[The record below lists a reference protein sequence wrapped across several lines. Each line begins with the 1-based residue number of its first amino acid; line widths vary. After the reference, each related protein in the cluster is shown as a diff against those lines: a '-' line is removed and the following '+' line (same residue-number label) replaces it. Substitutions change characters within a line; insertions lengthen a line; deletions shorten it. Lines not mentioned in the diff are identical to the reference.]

1 MSIKRLLCCFIL
13 LAFSICSI
21 SVSAENF
28 IEYDIVRS
36 KAESV
41 NYCAYNGNTY
51 VLVGNVGMISISSD
65 LSAWQEIKNVCY
77 TDIEKVIW
85 DGTNFVFLSEYNV
98 YKSPDGYSW
107 TKTAC
112 DFTYTSDFA
121 LAGDKFIVHKPT
133 ERNARGVAYAP
144 VGLTSDFV
152 NFEEINFDAVM
163 ENVKLSYGFAPLVH
177 YIDGVYFALGLMPNM
192 LYSSDLVN
200 WFVMPVLPNK
210 DNSLAKQLLFTSNS
224 EEFLIYYN
232 EDSKLICYSISKKDM
247 SEWRQKIIDI
257 DHVWSSDTMQEL
269 NNEIYL
275 FSSFNNVYK
284 SNDGYSFN
292 KADITT
298 DDGYFVTNTDFPL
311 KVHKGSINTTA
322 YNSASIEGTNI
333 QSPVV
338 YEDSLL
344 WTGKEYIKHN
354 ASEGIVYKSTDKL
367 TLSESNISSDNYK
380 AFRSVGSGSDKEL
393 LWDGTRYIAR
403 ITGYEA
409 PKLRGGA
416 LEDGRKLFI
425 FDESLNMIDE
435 VIFEGDVCA
444 MSFMNGKYY
453 VKIGD
458 IADKEKH
465 YVYSSSNLNDWELKG
480 NLSEV
485 PVSNG
490 KSELLFQ
497 YDHTGSAAS
506 YTGRDKITQSNINLA
521 NQIFSEIDYEM
532 DSLNY
537 STVIDGIYISKMIT
551 ENGVYIGFSDDGV
564 YYNKVKLPDDYLVL
578 KERGT
583 TTKSP
588 LFYDL
593 GDSIAYEEYGLVV
606 RFDKAE
612 IKSSFKEK
620 EHTYVKVSDKVLGF
634 DTEPV
639 IESDRT
645 LVPLRFIFETLGAD
659 VDWEDSTRTAIVQND
674 EATILF
680 SIDNTSAS
688 VNSVS
693 KTMDVPARLV
703 NDKTMVPLRF
713 LSEELGFNVEWD
725 ETTRTATISK

>member
-1 MSIKRLLCCFIL
+1 MNIKRLLCCFVL
-13 LAFSICSI
+13 LAFSLCSI

-28 IEYDIVRS
+28 IEYDIVRN

-51 VLVGNVGMISISSD
+51 VLVGNRGLISVSSD
-65 LSAWQEIKNVCY
+65 LANWQEIKNVCY

-85 DGTNFVFLSEYNV
+85 DGSNFVFLSEYYV

-107 TKTAC
+107 TKSAC

-121 LAGDKFIVHKPT
+121 LAGNKFIVHKPT

-152 NFEEINFDAVM
+152 NFEELNFDTIL
-163 ENVKLSYGFAPLVH
+163 ENVKLTYTFAPLVY
-177 YIDGVYFALGLMPNM
+177 YIDSVYFALGLMPNM
-192 LYSSDLVN
+192 VYSSDLVN
-200 WFVMPVLPNK
+200 WSAVPVLPNK
-210 DNSLAKQLLFTSNS
+210 DNTLAKQLLFTSNS

-232 EDSKLICYSISKKDM
+232 EDSKLICYSISKNDM
-247 SEWRQKIIDI
+247 SEWTQNIIDI
-257 DHVWSSDTMQEL
+257 GHVWSSATMQKL

-275 FSSFNNVYK
+275 FSSFDNVYI

-292 KADITT
+292 KATITT
-298 DDGYFVTNTDFPL
+298 DDGYFVSNADLPL
-311 KVHKGSINTTA
+311 KVLKGSINTTA
-322 YNSASIEGTNI
+322 YNNGSIEGFNL

-338 YEDSLL
+338 FENSLL

-354 ASEGIVYKSTDKL
+354 SSEGVVYKSSDKL
-367 TLSESNISSDNYK
+367 TLSESNITSDNYK
-380 AFRSVGSGSDKEL
+380 AFRSVGSGADKEM
-393 LWDGTRYIAR
+393 LWDGTKYIAR

-416 LEDGRKLFI
+416 LEDGRKLFV

-444 MSFMNGKYY
+444 MSFINGKYY
-453 VKIGD
+453 VKVGD
-458 IADKEKH
+458 LVNKEK
-465 YVYSSSNLNDWELKG
+465 YYIYSSLNLNDWDLNS

-490 KSELLFQ
+490 KSEMLFQ
-497 YDHTGSAAS
+497 YDHTGSVAS
-506 YTGRDKITQSNINLA
+506 YTGRDKITQSNINLG
-521 NQIFSEIDYEM
+521 NQTFFEINYETE
-532 DSLNY
+532 SLNY
-537 STVIDGIYISKMIT
+537 STVIDGIYVSKMIT
-551 ENGVYIGFSDDGV
+551 QNGVYIGFSDDGV
-564 YYNKVKLPDDYLVL
+564 YYNKVKLPDDYMIL
-578 KERGT
+578 KEQGT

-593 GDSIAYEEYGLVV
+593 GDSIAYEEYGLAV
-606 RFDKAE
+606 RFDKAA
-612 IKSSFKEK
+612 IKASFSQQA
-620 EHTYVKVSDKVLGF
+620 HTYVKVADKVLGF
-634 DTEPV
+634 DTEPI

-659 VDWEDSTRTAIVQND
+659 VDWEDLTRTAIVQND

-680 SIDNTSAS
+680 SIDNTTAS
-688 VNSVS
+688 VNSMS

-725 ETTRTATISK
+725 EATRTATINK